1 MKKLLT
7 TILLFASLAASA
19 CWFTEANFNATY
31 IAGVNNFFAHY
42 CYSFYEGDCRNF
54 PSETQIACFPM
65 TPKPW
70 DITPRPWCI
79 PELPKLPKE

>member
-42 CYSFYEGDCRNF
+42 IEATRSGRHRTLNRADR
-54 PSETQIACFPM
+54 
-65 TPKPW
+65 
-70 DITPRPWCI
+70 
-79 PELPKLPKE
+79 LPTDTCGSK